1 MRLQVLFALA
11 YGHRGPDGQGGYVP
25 GLSNEVMALIIKDR
39 GQRYYHVSVQQEI
52 GTAMRSLGV
61 EPGFEVLYGGRV
73 YLTTEQVIDAM
84 LEDLRQ
90 EGVDPKDCD
99 IHVLCHSIHWSGCKW
114 ILQARGI
121 KPRKA
126 MFASVTDGVRIWHKV
141 PYDHASAQFQGRG
154 PLNAWLYKI
163 WAGVKKLLK
172 GEISIFGPK
181 AQGGSMVPTQQNV
194 RRRSRVVPAVILSV
208 ILVAAVGIG
217 GYAFVRAMASQ
228 TDVKVGQLYNIMLY
242 SCDQAYD
249 KGDGK
254 VETERM
260 YDIVFIATNPR
271 GMRRQLVR
279 PAYTRQDDTIPKGQG
294 GWMEIDRG
302 TVQGIYYGW
311 YTEFRF
317 NGTLQPA
324 SQIPDCVQ

>member
-25 GLSNEVMALIIKDR
+25 GLSNEAMALVAKTQKD
-39 GQRYYHVSVQQEI
+39 RYYHVAVQQEI
-52 GTAMRSLGV
+52 GTAMRGLGV
-61 EPGFEVLYGGRV
+61 EPDFEVLYGGRA
-73 YLTTEQVIDAM
+73 YLTTEQIIDAM

-99 IHVLCHSIHWSGCKW
+99 INVLCHSIHWSDCKW

-121 KPRKA
+121 RPRKA
-126 MFASVTDGVRIWHKV
+126 TLGKI
-141 PYDHASAQFQGRG
+141 PYDPDSHQFQGRNAF
-154 PLNAWLYKI
+154 NAWLYKF
-163 WAGVKKLLK
+163 WAGFTKLLK
-172 GEISIFGPK
+172 GEISVFGPK
-181 AQGGSMVPTQQNV
+181 AQGVVMVPTHQNV
-194 RRRSRVVPAVILSV
+194 RRRSRLIMEVILYAIV
-208 ILVAAVGIG
+208 VAAVVVGA
-217 GYAFVRAMASQ
+217 YAFIMAMASQ

-242 SCDQAYD
+242 SCSQAYD
-249 KGDGK
+249 KGEGK
-254 VETERM
+254 IETEKM
-260 YDIVFIATNPR
+260 YDVVFIATNPR

-294 GWMEIDRG
+294 EWVKVDRG

-311 YTEFRF
+311 YTEFRY